1 MSGLMSAANVTPS
14 NPYYR
19 CSGPNCG
26 VLKGSSDRWWIMWAS
41 MEDGLPVLHVA
52 PWNEQLAIKEGALHV
67 CGEGCAQKLQSQFM
81 ENVRPRK
88 VVSHG

>member
-1 MSGLMSAANVTPS
+1 MSAAKVIPS
-14 NPYYR
+14 NLYYR

-26 VLKGSSDRWWIMWAS
+26 VLKGASDRWWIMWTS
-41 MEDGLPVLHVA
+41 IDDGLAILHVA
-52 PWNEQLAIKEGALHV
+52 RWNEELAIREGALHV

-88 VVSHG
+88 AAGNG

>member
-1 MSGLMSAANVTPS
+1 MSAAKVIPS

-26 VLKGSSDRWWIMWAS
+26 VLKGASDRWWIMWAS
-41 MEDGLPVLHVA
+41 IDASLPILHVA
-52 PWNEQLAIKEGALHV
+52 PWNEDLAIREGALHV
-67 CGEGCAQKLQSQFM
+67 CGESCAQKLQSQFM

-88 VVSHG
+88 AVGRE